1 VIPGNDEPFEE
12 FMLGAGVSKNV
23 AREGEVIDYSIDASV
38 KGSIANIDDRE
49 VICTDRME
57 IE

>member
-1 VIPGNDEPFEE
+1 
-12 FMLGAGVSKNV
+12 MLLEK
-23 AREGEVIDYSIDASV
+23 EKIDYSIDASV